1 VKEEQQLNNMST
13 IDKRIDVYIDKSADF
28 AKPILGRL
36 RQIIHE
42 ACPEVTETMKWSF
55 PHFEYG
61 GSILCSMAAFK
72 HHCAF
77 GFWLGSLMKDPEEL
91 LRTGEQKDSMG
102 QFGQIKD
109 VKDLPS
115 KKILIQYIN
124 EAMALNEKGVKRE
137 KPKEGVK
144 KELVVPD
151 AFLKV
156 LRKNKTVLETFESL
170 SYSHKKEYLEWITEA
185 KTEETRQR
193 RMAKTVDLLKEGK
206 SMNWKYG

>member
-1 VKEEQQLNNMST
+1 MST

-28 AKPILGRL
+28 AKPILSYL

-42 ACPEVTETMKWSF
+42 ACPEVNETMKWSF
-55 PHFEYG
+55 PHFEYA

-77 GFWLGSLMKDPEEL
+77 GFWLGSLMKDPEGL
-91 LRTGEQKDSMG
+91 IRTGGAKDSMG
-102 QFGQIKD
+102 HFGQIKD

-115 KKILIQYIN
+115 KKILIQYMK

-137 KPKEGVK
+137 RPEQVVK

-151 AFLKV
+151 GFLKV
-156 LRKNKTVLETFESL
+156 LKKNKTVLAAFENL

-185 KTEETRQR
+185 KTEETRQK
-193 RMAKTVDLLKEGK
+193 RMAKTLQLLSEGK
-206 SMNWKYG
+206 SMNWKYK

>member
-1 VKEEQQLNNMST
+1 MST
-13 IDKRIDVYIDKSADF
+13 IDKRIDAYIDKSADF

-42 ACPEVTETMKWSF
+42 ACPEVSETMKWSF
-55 PHFEYG
+55 PHFEYA

-77 GFWLGSLMKDPEEL
+77 GFWLGSLMKDPEGL
-91 LRTGEQKDSMG
+91 IRRGEEKDSMG

-109 VKDLPS
+109 VKDLPA
-115 KKILIQYIN
+115 KKILIQYIK
-124 EAMALNEKGVKRE
+124 EAMSLNEKGVKRE
-137 KPKEGVK
+137 KHEAPAK

-151 AFLKV
+151 AFLKL
-156 LRKNKTVLETFESL
+156 LRKNKTILTAFENL

-185 KTEETRQR
+185 KMEETRQK
-193 RMAKTVDLLKEGK
+193 RMAKTVELLSEGK
-206 SMNWKYG
+206 SMNWKYK

>member
-1 VKEEQQLNNMST
+1 MST
-13 IDKRIDVYIDKSADF
+13 IDKRIDTYIDQSADF

-55 PHFEYG
+55 PHFEYA

-77 GFWLGSLMKDPEEL
+77 GFWLGSLMKDREGL
-91 LRTGEQKDSMG
+91 IRTGEAKDSMG
-102 QFGQIKD
+102 QFGQIRD

-115 KKILIQYIN
+115 KKILIQYIKQ
-124 EAMALNEKGVKRE
+124 AMALNEKGVKRE
-137 KPKEGVK
+137 RPEQSVK

-156 LRKNKTVLETFESL
+156 LKKNKTLLARFENL

-185 KTEETRQR
+185 KMEDTRQK
-193 RMAKTVDLLKEGK
+193 RMAQTVEWLKEGK
-206 SMNWKYG
+206 SLNWKYK